1 MRGQLERALSS
12 IAVPPPVQDSRPL
25 LQRVRDRFGTRA
37 VAIALALLI
46 ELLLAL
52 LLLTLAP
59 KILTPPEETVPM
71 ATFGVS
77 PEPESAPEPPSDAR
91 PADAVA
97 QPTER
102 AQPRDAE
109 TPPTPDP
116 VVADPAPEPPVL
128 LDIPLG
134 RLPDISALP
143 RRPAAGPAAP
153 ARRVAGPPAP
163 GPDPG
168 DSRRV
173 EGRGP
178 NGEPLYAASWFR
190 EPYDSEL
197 RGYLSTARPPGWALI
212 ACRTVADYR
221 IDSCALLD
229 EYPDGAQI
237 GRAVLAAAWQF
248 RVRPPRLRGQYQVG
262 EWVRIRIDYELDST
276 RVR

>member
-1 MRGQLERALSS
+1 MRGQPERALSS
-12 IAVPPPVQDSRPL
+12 IAVPPPVENSRPL
-25 LQRVRDRFGTRA
+25 LQRVRERFGTRA

-77 PEPESAPEPPSDAR
+77 PEPESAPEPPSEAR

-128 LDIPLG
+128 LDIPLS
-134 RLPDISALP
+134 RMPDIATLP

-190 EPYDSEL
+190 EP
-197 RGYLSTARPPGWALI
+197 
-212 ACRTVADYR
+212 
-221 IDSCALLD
+221 
-229 EYPDGAQI
+229 
-237 GRAVLAAAWQF
+237 
-248 RVRPPRLRGQYQVG
+248 
-262 EWVRIRIDYELDST
+262 
-276 RVR
+276 